1 MTNLR
6 LYIFPA
12 GGNEIALPWGCGP
25 QRPSELG
32 GSNLSPVYGRDSHR
46 TLKSAPRPVVTLS
59 RKAEAQD
66 SFQSPVCCGRRLV
79 PAWTQTG
86 SLRCPRTVCVSQPD
100 FSEDAATCMG
110 DSRSPPPP
118 WLSPCHCLS
127 GRIPLVALSWDL
139 IVWKTHVGCGRRGPS
154 PAVVDAL
161 VTKRGGWDPAVSPS
175 PARRPPWSRPT
186 N

>member
-1 MTNLR
+1 MIHILGMTNLR

-66 SFQSPVCCGRRLV
+66 SFQSPVCCGRHLV

-86 SLRCPRTVCVSQPD
+86 SLRCPRTVCVSQPY

-110 DSRSPPPP
+110 DSRSTPRGCHRVTAFLDAYP
-118 WLSPCHCLS
+118 WW
-127 GRIPLVALSWDL
+127 PLVGTLLFGRHMWGAAGGDQAQLSW
-139 IVWKTHVGCGRRGPS
+139 THS
-154 PAVVDAL
+154 
-161 VTKRGGWDPAVSPS
+161 
-175 PARRPPWSRPT
+175 
-186 N
+186 

>member
-32 GSNLSPVYGRDSHR
+32 GSNLSPVYGGDSHR

-110 DSRSPPPP
+110 DSQSPPRGCRRVTAFLDAYP
-118 WLSPCHCLS
+118 WW
-127 GRIPLVALSWDL
+127 PLVGTLL
-139 IVWKTHVGCGRRGPS
+139 FGRHVGCGRRGPS
-154 PAVVDAL
+154 PAVVDAF
-161 VTKRGGWDPAVSPS
+161 VTKCGGWNPAVSPS